1 MNRIYK
7 LIWSKVKNCYVVTSE
22 LAKSHTK
29 GCSGKRVGR
38 LLAVGAVVA
47 GLMLPMGSVEAI
59 STSYVPSYNS
69 QYGSSGPADYQ
80 TDGGHVDVG
89 QIGGYNQQAGSYY
102 NYVYVNDDGTINF
115 YKNENYQQNDISSM
129 VGNVAIGNFSQAG
142 SAADAKMVGF
152 YNSSMSLAYETKPEG
167 ATGTWYQTS
176 APDGKLYWYPSSWNN
191 RTYAYSPTYNYG
203 GTFLEKDGKY
213 YHGSWS
219 PDLDDQGNYQYDEQ
233 GNTIGSYKFAE
244 VGEKIWKQNPDNP
257 SGNLLVDYKKVDEYG
272 QPVFDLT
279 AEDIGLDESNPYGYS
294 GGTNNVAVGNKSKT
308 LSHSSVAVGDTSTA
322 RGYRSVAIGAEAE
335 AGQENAGG
343 DWNNG
348 TSAVAIGDSAK
359 AYGGTSVA
367 VGSHAQTYSFSGVA
381 VGNNANASTEYA
393 IAIGDNARVA
403 YVNGADDDETKKI
416 AVHGIAIGR
425 DTLVEGKDG
434 TAVGRQSQALMRN
447 ATAYGNNAH
456 ADAFNSVAIGNK
468 AIAGSQ
474 EDTSLGQSAVAV
486 GNRATALDEYTTAI
500 GASTF
505 AKGTHSVAVGDSN
518 RATGAY
524 STAIG
529 AGWST
534 YTVDED
540 DNDNTEAERE
550 YESIGANQA
559 TGDYSTSVGY
569 GNATLGQ
576 NSTAVGMQNAVSGKD
591 SLAYGSQNKV
601 GTDRDP
607 GKTTLQKD
615 ASTAGNVTGYAVGS
629 YNEITGNKSLAVGT
643 ENKVSGK
650 QSIAIGTGH
659 EITGNNSGAIGDP
672 DIVNAD
678 DSYVVGN
685 NSKIDKGADGSFV
698 IGNDATA
705 TVEKSVALGSE
716 SHAYRDAKNG
726 GAGAGFDVT
735 TGKNYKGRGS
745 DSPTWLSTLGAVSVG
760 GKEDDTDAE
769 IGTAATATRQITG
782 LAAGTADTD
791 AVNVAQLKL
800 AVAGTTYTAGKNIE
814 ITEDNVINAT
824 DTTYSF
830 ETKRDKKG
838 TVAATFT
845 VTNENTGK
853 KVGEFQDT
861 HNGLKNDTNKVKY
874 DKNGEGSVTIE
885 DQDGNTTTITG
896 IRSGGEGNADAI
908 NRLGDQITR
917 MDSKIDKVGAG
928 AAALAGLHPLDF
940 DPDEKWHVAAGVGNY
955 GSETA
960 VAIGAF
966 YQPTDDILYNI
977 ATTVGDGR
985 NMVSGGV
992 SIRFGQKSHQSRSKK
1007 AMAKEIIEL
1016 REEVAELKALVYDL
1030 TGKGGLDPSKTA
1042 IFPDT
1047 PENHWAYDY
1056 VAVLA
1061 GNGVLEGY
1069 QDGYFRGNRQL
1080 TRYEMA
1086 AIIYRLM
1093 SKGIEVDSRM
1103 LQEFAP
1109 ELARVKVD
1117 TLTHYNDGTPH
1128 IQRVRIIPQRG

>member
-1 MNRIYK
+1 MNKIYK
-7 LIWSKVKNCYVVTSE
+7 VIWSKTRNCYVAVSE

-29 GCSGKRVGR
+29 GCSGKRIGR
-38 LLAVGAVVA
+38 VLASGLVVA
-47 GLMLPMGSVEAI
+47 AALLPMGDAEAI
-59 STSYVPSYNS
+59 SSSYVPSYNS
-69 QYGSSGPADYQ
+69 QYGNSGPADYQ
-80 TDGGHVDVG
+80 TDGGHVDVD

-203 GTFLEKDGKY
+203 GTFIEKDGKY
-213 YHGSWS
+213 YHGVWM
-219 PDLDDQGNYQYDEQ
+219 PDLDDEGNYQYDEQ
-233 GNTIGSYKFAE
+233 GNTIGSYKYAE
-244 VGEKIWKQNPDNP
+244 IGEKIWKQNPDNP
-257 SGNLLVDYKKVDEYG
+257 SGNLLVDYKKKDEYG
-272 QPVFDLT
+272 QPVFDLK
-279 AEDIGLDESNPYGYS
+279 AEEIGLDESNPYGYS
-294 GGTNNVAVGNKSKT
+294 GGTNNVAVGNKAKT
-308 LSHSSVAVGDTSTA
+308 VSHSSVAVGDTSTA

-474 EDTSLGQSAVAV
+474 DDTSKGESAVAV

-540 DNDNTEAERE
+540 DNDNTEAVRE

-629 YNEITGNKSLAVGT
+629 YNEVTGNKSLAVGT

-726 GAGAGFDVT
+726 GAGAGYDVT

-745 DSPTWLSTLGAVSVG
+745 DSPTWVSTLGAVSVG
-760 GKEDDTDAE
+760 GAEGDNDAK

-800 AVAGTTYTAGKNIE
+800 AVGGVTYTAGDNIE
-814 ITEDNVINAT
+814 ITEDNVINAK
-824 DTTYSF
+824 DTTYNF
-830 ETKRDKKG
+830 NTNRKKKG
-838 TVAATFT
+838 TVAATTT
-845 VTNENTGK
+845 VTDSNGK
-853 KVGEFQDT
+853 KVGTFEDT

-874 DKNGEGSVTIE
+874 NKNGEGSVTIT

-896 IRSGGEGNADAI
+896 IQSGGEGVADSI
-908 NRLGDQITR
+908 NYLGNKVNRLDN
-917 MDSKIDKVGAG
+917 KINKVGAG

-940 DPDEKWHVAAGVGNY
+940 DPDEKWHVAAGVGSYYN
-955 GSETA
+955 ETA
-960 VAIGAF
+960 VALGAF
-966 YQPTDDILYNI
+966 YQPTDDVLFNV
-977 ATTVGDGR
+977 ATTLGDGR

-1016 REEVAELKALVYDL
+1016 REEVAELKALVYNL
-1030 TGKGGLDPSKTA
+1030 TGNSGLDPSKTA

-1069 QDGYFRGNRQL
+1069 QDGYFKGNRQL

-1117 TLTHYNDGTPH
+1117 TLTHYGDGTPH

>member
-7 LIWSKVKNCYVVTSE
+7 VIWSKVKNCYVVTSE

-47 GLMLPMGSVEAI
+47 GLMLPMGDAEAI

-80 TDGGHVDVG
+80 TDGGHIDVG
-89 QIGGYNQQAGSYY
+89 QIGGYNQQTGSYY
-102 NYVYVNDDGTINF
+102 NYVYVNNDGTVEF
-115 YKNENYQQNDISSM
+115 FKNENYQHNDISSL
-129 VGNVAIGNFSQAG
+129 VGNVAVGNFSQAG
-142 SAADAKMVGF
+142 SAADANMVNF
-152 YNSSMSLAYETKPEG
+152 YNSSFSLAYETKPE
-167 ATGTWYQTS
+167 TGNWYSTT
-176 APDGKLYWYPSSWNN
+176 APNGKQYWYASSYSY

-203 GTFLEKDGKY
+203 GSVIEKDGKY
-213 YHGSWS
+213 YHQIQNFE
-219 PDLDDQGNYQYDEQ
+219 PELDDQGNWQYDSN
-233 GNTIGSYKFAE
+233 GNPIGKTVLKFAE
-244 VGEKIWKQNPDNP
+244 IGEKIWKQNSDNP

-272 QPVFDLT
+272 HPVFDLT

-381 VGNNANASTEYA
+381 VGNNSNASTEYA

-518 RATGAY
+518 RALGKY
-524 STAIG
+524 STAVG
-529 AGWST
+529 AGWSR
-534 YTVDED
+534 YKVDED
-540 DNDNTEAERE
+540 DNDNTEAERA

-559 TGDYSTSVGY
+559 TGDYSTAVGHANAATGDNSV
-569 GNATLGQ
+569 AM
-576 NSTAVGMQNAVSGKD
+576 GMQNAVSGNNSIGIGTKNIV
-591 SLAYGSQNKV
+591 GSVTK
-601 GTDRDP
+601 P
-607 GKTTLQKD
+607 GDTKELTEKTEKGD
-615 ASTAGNVTGYAVGS
+615 VTGFAFGNE
-629 YNEITGNKSLAVGT
+629 NEITGNNSIAIGVG
-643 ENKVSGK
+643 NKVSG
-650 QSIAIGTGH
+650 
-659 EITGNNSGAIGDP
+659 ENSGAIGDP
-672 DIVNAD
+672 NIVD
-678 DSYVVGN
+678 GKESYVVGN
-685 NSKIDKGADGSFV
+685 NSTVDSDANESFIMGNSSTASAKRGLIFGNESKVSGEGGIVAGSKSEVSAADSIA
-698 IGNDATA
+698 IGNNAKATL
-705 TVEKSVALGSE
+705 KNSVALGSGSETTHMGGLDGKKEIEIPGTNTKYTNVTGE
-716 SHAYRDAKNG
+716 SPVG
-726 GAGAGFDVT
+726 T
-735 TGKNYKGRGS
+735 
-745 DSPTWLSTLGAVSVG
+745 VSVG
-760 GKEDDTDAE
+760 KPGEERT
-769 IGTAATATRQITG
+769 ITNV
-782 LAAGTADTD
+782 AAG
-791 AVNVAQLKL
+791 
-800 AVAGTTYTAGKNIE
+800 
-814 ITEDNVINAT
+814 
-824 DTTYSF
+824 
-830 ETKRDKKG
+830 R
-838 TVAATFT
+838 
-845 VTNENTGK
+845 
-853 KVGEFQDT
+853 VGP
-861 HNGLKNDTNKVKY
+861 
-874 DKNGEGSVTIE
+874 GST
-885 DQDGNTTTITG
+885 
-896 IRSGGEGNADAI
+896 DAI
-908 NRLGDQITR
+908 NGSELYAVEQQVVANSADIVNLSNR
-917 MDSKIDKVGAG
+917 IDKVGAG

-1042 IFPDT
+1042 VFPDT

-1069 QDGYFRGNRQL
+1069 QDGYFKGNRQL

-1117 TLTHYNDGTPH
+1117 TLTHYGDGTPH